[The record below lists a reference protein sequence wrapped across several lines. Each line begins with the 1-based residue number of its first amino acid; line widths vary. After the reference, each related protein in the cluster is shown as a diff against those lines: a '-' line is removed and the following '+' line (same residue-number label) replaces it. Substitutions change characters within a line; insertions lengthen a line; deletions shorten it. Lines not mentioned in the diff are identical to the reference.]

1 MLKFLGTLLFGLFS
15 TFFQGIVDFLMKYF
29 SRKVAFGAAI
39 GALYLAATTVFITAC
54 IGVVTAIHTTAPAPL
69 LLAWGWFM
77 PPNANDCFAAITTV
91 WTARFVYDLKQKM
104 MKITVF

>member
-1 MLKFLGTLLFGLFS
+1 MQALGLLLFTLLS
-15 TFFQGIVDFLMKYF
+15 SMFQGIVDFLMKYF
-29 SRKVAFGAAI
+29 SKKVAFGAAV
-39 GALYLAATTVFITAC
+39 ATLYLAATTVFIAVC
-54 IGVVTAIHTTAPAPL
+54 VGAINAIHTTAPAGL

-77 PPNANDCFAAITTV
+77 PPNAVDCFAAITTV